1 MSIAEMKI
9 VAIKEITNLENENAL
24 KEILDHLAK
33 MQSDDTDA
41 KVLNLSRHYDEIK
54 NKFGNTL
61 QKLAQ

>member
-9 VAIKEITNLENENAL
+9 IAIKEITNLENENAL

-33 MQSDDTDA
+33 MQSDDNNI
-41 KVLNLSRHYDEIK
+41 KVLNLSRHYDAIK